1 MQQPRTIT
9 STQLTLFFIVLILG
23 PVGCGLLLY
32 FYTGKMPEPPLD
44 ALVRFE
50 TMWISSKSSEES
62 PRLVPCITIKNTTQA
77 AWKSLSIEL
86 NEQFFSSEPKGI
98 PAGQTLS
105 IPLEAFVARN
115 GSVRFPVGD
124 RVIEL
129 VTVFAQIPSGA
140 RGVSEFTVPA
150 KTPTKPKEN
159 GVQPKIN
166 QEEPWIERDNLKK
179 N

>member
-32 FYTGKMPEPPLD
+32 FYTGKMPEPPLE
-44 ALVRFE
+44 AMVRFE
-50 TMWISSKSSEES
+50 TMWISPTDQQES
-62 PRLVPCITIKNTTQA
+62 PRLVPCLTIKNATDS
-77 AWKSLSIEL
+77 AWKNLSIEL

-129 VTVFAQIPSGA
+129 VTVFAQISSGA

-150 KTPTKPKEN
+150 KPPTMPKES
-159 GVQPKIN
+159 GVQPKTS
-166 QEEPWIERDNLKK
+166 QEEPWIERDNLTKT
-179 N
+179 

>member
-9 STQLTLFFIVLILG
+9 SKQLTLFFIVLILG
-23 PVGCGLLLY
+23 PVGCGLLLFY
-32 FYTGKMPEPPLD
+32 FTRKMPEPALE
-44 ALVRFE
+44 ALVRIE
-50 TMWISSKSSEES
+50 TMWIAPPEKEES
-62 PRLVPCITIKNTTQA
+62 QRLVPCITIKNPTESG
-77 AWKSLSIEL
+77 WKNLSIEL

-124 RVIEL
+124 RVIKL

-140 RGVSEFTVPA
+140 RGVSEFTIPA
-150 KTPTKPKEN
+150 KTIAKPNVDGIKTRSS
-159 GVQPKIN
+159 QDDS
-166 QEEPWIERDNLKK
+166 WISRDELKK
-179 N
+179 G